1 MNRRY
6 LIEFIVIISGV
17 FLSFYLDDIR
27 QLGEKKQYKDTLIEE
42 LIITANE
49 DVDQL
54 DKVISELE
62 SVNISIDLMLDDISD
77 GEINLRDDLIAASYL
92 SVKTRMNFSFYPL
105 SGTFDQLISTGS
117 FELIESIELR
127 RLLINN
133 YTHLAQRNDA
143 NNRSLDDLWLSFVE
157 NVDPFITVIPSI
169 DENASYIYADQN
181 IDTYLLYVKAL

>member
-54 DKVISELE
+54 NRVISELE
-62 SVNISIDLMLDDISD
+62 SVTISIDLMLDDISD
-77 GEINLRDDLIAASYL
+77 GKINLSDDLIAASYL
-92 SVKTRMNFSFYPL
+92 SGK
-105 SGTFDQLISTGS
+105 Q
-117 FELIESIELR
+117 E
-127 RLLINN
+127 
-133 YTHLAQRNDA
+133 
-143 NNRSLDDLWLSFVE
+143 
-157 NVDPFITVIPSI
+157 
-169 DENASYIYADQN
+169 
-181 IDTYLLYVKAL
+181 